1 MCKLPWQWNMKWNLT
16 FYFEI
21 DDKVLEVR
29 ILDNSFFIDNIL
41 YSFTQ
46 VAALILP
53 LQVPDDQIS
62 PVHLVLAGHARHL
75 PHHVPS
81 IKHKVIL
88 GAFGKPQS
96 KLLELVVRLINQ
108 GITDCLKIQSIL
120 DSHFHACVYIFVSV
134 PDILAFCSPCDTRER
149 ETCNQRLKRDFW
161 EWKVDQNLTLRV

>member
-53 LQVPDDQIS
+53 LQVPDDQS
-62 PVHLVLAGHARHL
+62 CNED
-75 PHHVPS
+75 S
-81 IKHKVIL
+81 SKIL
-88 GAFGKPQS
+88 GEGRWYWIHDFVATFGVNDRPIS
-96 KLLELVVRLINQ
+96 M
-108 GITDCLKIQSIL
+108 
-120 DSHFHACVYIFVSV
+120 
-134 PDILAFCSPCDTRER
+134 AFCS
-149 ETCNQRLKRDFW
+149 
-161 EWKVDQNLTLRV
+161 